1 MIGWERRVLLRHYLE
16 QGMTKT
22 ELAERFGISRQT
34 IYRWI
39 RSGELD
45 RDLSA
50 AGVHYSAR
58 APVAT
63 KLDRYRD
70 ILVSRLGEYPDL
82 TAVRLFEE
90 IKAAGYAGGYTQVKE
105 YVRKVRPRA
114 PEEPVVRFET
124 PPGHQGQV
132 DFADFRLPWGKRY
145 AFLVVLGFSRVLWL
159 QFFTRQT
166 MLHVFE
172 GLEAAFTFF
181 GGVPRELLF
190 DQMKAVVT
198 KDERAAGGRVTENA
212 EFLPLCASLGLPR
225 PSVSSLPGE
234 DQGQGRATGELRAF
248 ELLLWPNLH
257 VGRGPE
263 RSGPP
268 LARSRGQ
275 RPYAW
280 HPEGAARRSLRA
292 RARPAAALGL
302 APIPILGTAAR
313 GDEAGQGCTSPYR
326 RGTSAAGSVCPGGR
340 RCSVKA
346 AGSRRDRIRA
356 QLADLK
362 MPGALEA
369 VDDVLTRVDGGGVTA
384 SEAIEQLLGA
394 QIMLR
399 NNRRLQAAMRSSRL
413 PAIKTLDDFD
423 FSFQPSIKR
432 EQIDSLHELGF
443 LARNENVIFLGPPGV
458 GKTHLAISL
467 AIAAAQSGRRVY
479 YGALA
484 DLITSLEEAKTA
496 GQLGRR
502 LKILTYP
509 SLLVIDEIGYLPV
522 SQTGAMLFFQLIN
535 RRYERAS
542 TVLTSNKGFEE
553 WGQILGDEVMAAALI
568 DRLLHHCHIV
578 NIRGSSYRMRKHI
591 DLSKILH
598 SPPAEPTP
606 LPPKRKRARA
616 KEKST
621 N

>member
-1 MIGWERRVLLRHYLE
+1 M
-16 QGMTKT
+16 
-22 ELAERFGISRQT
+22 
-34 IYRWI
+34 
-39 RSGELD
+39 
-45 RDLSA
+45 
-50 AGVHYSAR
+50 
-58 APVAT
+58 
-63 KLDRYRD
+63 
-70 ILVSRLGEYPDL
+70 
-82 TAVRLFEE
+82 
-90 IKAAGYAGGYTQVKE
+90 
-105 YVRKVRPRA
+105 
-114 PEEPVVRFET
+114 
-124 PPGHQGQV
+124 
-132 DFADFRLPWGKRY
+132 
-145 AFLVVLGFSRVLWL
+145 
-159 QFFTRQT
+159 
-166 MLHVFE
+166 
-172 GLEAAFTFF
+172 
-181 GGVPRELLF
+181 
-190 DQMKAVVT
+190 
-198 KDERAAGGRVTENA
+198 
-212 EFLPLCASLGLPR
+212 
-225 PSVSSLPGE
+225 
-234 DQGQGRATGELRAF
+234 
-248 ELLLWPNLH
+248 
-257 VGRGPE
+257 
-263 RSGPP
+263 
-268 LARSRGQ
+268 
-275 RPYAW
+275 
-280 HPEGAARRSLRA
+280 
-292 RARPAAALGL
+292 
-302 APIPILGTAAR
+302 
-313 GDEAGQGCTSPYR
+313 
-326 RGTSAAGSVCPGGR
+326 
-340 RCSVKA
+340 KA

-413 PAIKTLDDFD
+413 PGIKTLDDFD

-542 TVLTSNKGFEE
+542 TVLTSNKGFED
-553 WGQILGDEVMAAALI
+553 QILGDEVMAAALI

-598 SPPAEPTP
+598 SPPAEPSP